1 MKLTKN
7 RKHFKIATV
16 ILVITTSLMACNEKS
31 DIQKSQS
38 TSLLPEHQN
47 RLDIYKTVTLDADL
61 SHLSNNQRKMLALLI
76 DASKIIDDLFWQQA
90 FGENKNNFLA
100 RISDERV
107 RDFVDIN
114 YGPWDRLN
122 GDAPLLEGVKVKSL
136 GAQFYPADMTKEEFK
151 KATFEDKN
159 GLYSLVR
166 RDNEGRLMTIP
177 YSEAYA
183 DQINRIAVI
192 LEKASN
198 FADNKEFANYLNLR
212 AKALR
217 SDQYQASDFAWMDMK
232 NNPIDLVIGPI
243 ENYEDQLYGYRA
255 AFESYVLI
263 KDLSWSERLAK
274 YAAYLPALQK
284 NLPVAKKFKQEVPGS
299 DADLNAYDVIYYAGH
314 SNAGSKTIA
323 INLPN
328 DEQVQL
334 EKGTRRLQLKNAMR
348 AKFDAIM
355 LPITET
361 LVVPEQRKNVTF
373 RAFFANT
380 MFHEVAHGL
389 GIKNTLNG
397 KGTVRQSLK
406 EHASAL
412 EEGKADILG
421 LYMIKQLIEKGA
433 ITEGTLDEYYTTFLA
448 GIFRSVRFGAS
459 SAHGKANMI
468 RFNYFQEK
476 GAFTRNKQGL
486 YSVNNGKMTEAI
498 NNLSQLILT
507 LQGNGDYQGV
517 AKLVASHG
525 IIKTDLDT
533 DLTRL
538 AAAKIPVDIV
548 FKQGK
553 NVLGL

>member
-7 RKHFKIATV
+7 RTHFKIATV

-38 TSLLPEHQN
+38 TSLLPEHQY

-183 DQINRIAVI
+183 DEINRIAVI

>member
-31 DIQKSQS
+31 DIQKNQS